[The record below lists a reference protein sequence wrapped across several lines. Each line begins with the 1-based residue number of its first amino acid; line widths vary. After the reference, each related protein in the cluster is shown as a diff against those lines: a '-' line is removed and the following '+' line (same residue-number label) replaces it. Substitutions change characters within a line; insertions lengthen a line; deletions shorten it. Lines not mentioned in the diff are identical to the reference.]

1 MVVRPQIQATL
12 LTIIAGIADAVG
24 YITMGGVFAANMTGN
39 TVLAGIALAEG
50 RYPDAGRHLAP
61 LVAFFIG
68 AMLARL
74 LLRLWHRP
82 MIPILLEAAI
92 IGAMGFL
99 PLANESAVLVLAF
112 AMGLQASAITQFGGV
127 SVSTVVVTSTLA
139 RIAEATLDRVSPTG
153 RPLPL
158 VSTPLLLALTWI
170 GYLVGAVGGVL
181 LVGAVHWPLLV
192 PAALLAIAIPVG
204 GVRPARA

>member
-1 MVVRPQIQATL
+1 VVVRPQIQATL
-12 LTIIAGIADAVG
+12 LTIVAGISDAVG

-39 TVLAGIALAEG
+39 TVLAGIAVAEG

-74 LLRLWHRP
+74 LLRLWNRP
-82 MIPILLEAAI
+82 MIPILLEAAV

-99 PLANESAVLVLAF
+99 PLGTESAVLILAF

-139 RIAEATLDRVSPTG
+139 RTADAALDHLWPAEAAK
-153 RPLPL
+153 LP
-158 VSTPLLLALTWI
+158 VVATPRLLLLTWL
-170 GYLVGAVGGVL
+170 GYLVGAVAGGL
-181 LVGAVHWPLLV
+181 LLHAVAWPLLV
-192 PAALLAIAIPVG
+192 PAVLLVIV
-204 GVRPARA
+204 VLL

>member
-12 LTIIAGIADAVG
+12 LTIVAGISDAVG

-39 TVLAGIALAEG
+39 TVLAGIAVAER

-61 LVAFFIG
+61 LVAFFVG

-74 LLRLWHRP
+74 LLRLWNRP
-82 MIPILLEAAI
+82 MIPILLEAAV

-99 PLANESAVLVLAF
+99 PLGTESAVLILAF

-139 RIAEATLDRVSPTG
+139 RTADAALDHLWPAEAAK
-153 RPLPL
+153 LP
-158 VSTPLLLALTWI
+158 VVATPRLLLLTWL
-170 GYLVGAVGGVL
+170 GYLVGAVAGGL
-181 LVGAVHWPLLV
+181 LLHVVAWPLLV
-192 PAALLAIAIPVG
+192 PAVLLVIV
-204 GVRPARA
+204 VLL

>member
-12 LTIIAGIADAVG
+12 LTIIAGISDAVG

-50 RYPDAGRHLAP
+50 RYPDAGRHLTP

-74 LLRLWHRP
+74 LLRLWSRP

-99 PLANESAVLVLAF
+99 PIALEEPAVLVLAF
-112 AMGLQASAITQFGGV
+112 AMGLQASAITQSGGV

-139 RIAEATLDRVSPTG
+139 RTADAALDHLWPAEAG
-153 RPLPL
+153 KLP
-158 VSTPLLLALTWI
+158 VVATPRLLLLLTWL
-170 GYLVGAVGGVL
+170 GYLVGAVAGGL
-181 LVGAVHWPLLV
+181 LLHVVAWPLLV
-192 PAALLAIAIPVG
+192 PAVLLVIV
-204 GVRPARA
+204 VLL

>member
-1 MVVRPQIQATL
+1 
-12 LTIIAGIADAVG
+12 
-24 YITMGGVFAANMTGN
+24 MGGVFAANMTGN
-39 TVLAGIALAEG
+39 TVLAGIALSEG

-74 LLRLWHRP
+74 MLRLWAKP

-99 PLANESAVLVLAF
+99 PLASETAVLILAF

-139 RIAEATLDRVSPTG
+139 RTADAALDRLWPAEVA
-153 RPLPL
+153 PLPA
-158 VSTPLLLALTWI
+158 VTTPRLLMLTWL
-170 GYLVGAVGGVL
+170 GYLVGAVAGGLLLHLVAWPLIVPAVL
-181 LVGAVHWPLLV
+181 LVIVVLL
-192 PAALLAIAIPVG
+192 
-204 GVRPARA
+204 